1 MTDTPFRSG
10 FVAVLGRP
18 NVGKS
23 TLVNRLVGTAIS
35 IATAKPQTTRTRV
48 LGIVHGPDWQAVLI
62 DTPGVHEPR
71 DPFNARMV
79 RYASG
84 AVHEADLLL
93 MLVEAFERGRSEPG
107 PQDRLV
113 FELVRASGA
122 PAFLVINKID
132 QAGPERV
139 LPTIESYRRSG
150 RFTEIVPVSALE
162 GKGVERLKTLIAG
175 QLKEGPPYFEPDQRS
190 AQSVETL
197 AAELVRQAVFH
208 RTEQE
213 IPYSTAV
220 RLTGMEDRGGLTHI
234 AATIYVERDSQKGI
248 VIGRKG
254 AMLKAIGREARLSI
268 EKLLGNRVFLEL
280 GVAVLKDWSRDPRAL
295 EELGYPEE

>member
-1 MTDTPFRSG
+1 LADTPFRSG

-23 TLVNRLVGTAIS
+23 TLVNRLVGAAVS

-48 LGIVHGPDWQAVLI
+48 LGIVHGADWQAVLI

-71 DPFNARMV
+71 DPLNARMV

-93 MLVEAFERGRSEPG
+93 MLVEAFEPGRNEPG

-113 FELVRASGA
+113 YELVRASAA

-162 GKGVERLKTLIAG
+162 GKGVERLRDLIAG
-175 QLKEGPPYFEPDQRS
+175 QLKEGPAFFETDQRS
-190 AQSVETL
+190 GQSIETL
-197 AAELVRQAVFH
+197 VAELVRQAVWE

-220 RLTGMEDRGGLTHI
+220 RVKAMEDRGGLTHI
-234 AATIYVERDSQKGI
+234 DATVFVERDSQKGI

-254 AMLKAIGREARLSI
+254 AMLKSIGRGARLRI
-268 EKLLGNRVFLEL
+268 EKLLGNRVFLNL
-280 GVAVLKDWSRDPRAL
+280 TVRVLKDWSRDPRAL